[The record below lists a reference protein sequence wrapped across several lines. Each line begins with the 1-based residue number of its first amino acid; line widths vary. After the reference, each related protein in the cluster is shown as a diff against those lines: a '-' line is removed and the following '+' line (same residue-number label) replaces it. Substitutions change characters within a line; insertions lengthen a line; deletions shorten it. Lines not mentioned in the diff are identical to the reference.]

1 VNSFKKIIIGK
12 GNSSKEILTSNRK
25 SKKFFS
31 HTIKK
36 KFILNKKKKILE
48 VSSSYLISEINKK
61 LEKQKLEFP
70 IRAGADIT
78 IGGAI
83 SSNVHGK
90 DSFKIGNI
98 YHNLLSVKLKL
109 TDNKILEIDRKNN
122 LFNFIVSGYGLIG
135 IILSAKFRLKEKK
148 KFSHNIYFKIKNKN
162 EWIKFSKKI
171 NHYDSFVAW
180 AKFPSKNF
188 NIIAVTNKF
197 TNYSDELI
205 LDKKKLF
212 SKNVFFIF
220 NFIFYLVN
228 KFLSKKLI
236 ISFYNLINL
245 LIFNFSLFFLKN
257 SVTKNNNMYDA
268 KNINLQILNFFKNS
282 FEIQILVKEKD
293 FLKYYLIINNLFF
306 KHNFNSFFSV
316 IKKHKKDNS
325 ILGFSDN
332 GFSINFSFIGKL
344 VLDRNFNIFFEEL
357 INIIEKKRMKIYL
370 AKYNKNI
377 PIKTLKK
384 IYNVKKF
391 INIKKKFDKND
402 ILTNKLF
409 EQLNS

>member
-1 VNSFKKIIIGK
+1 MNSVKKIIIGK
-12 GNSSKEILTSNRK
+12 GNSSKEILTSNKK
-25 SKKFFS
+25 SKKFFT
-31 HTIKK
+31 HKIKK

-61 LEKQKLEFP
+61 LEKRKLEFP

-98 YHNLLSVKLKL
+98 YHNLLSIKLKL
-109 TDNKILEIDRKNN
+109 TDNKIIEIGRKNS

-135 IILSAKFRLKEKK
+135 IILSAKFRLKDKK

-171 NHYDSFVAW
+171 NYYDSFVAW

-197 TNYSDELI
+197 TNYSEELI
-205 LDKKKLF
+205 LNKKNLF
-212 SKNVFFIF
+212 SKKIFFVF
-220 NFIFYLVN
+220 NSIFYLVN
-228 KFLSKKLI
+228 KFLSKKLTLF
-236 ISFYNLINL
+236 FYNLINS
-245 LIFNFSLFFLKN
+245 LIFNFSTLFLKN
-257 SVTKNNNMYDA
+257 SITKNNSMYDA

-282 FEIQILVKEKD
+282 FEIQILIKEKD
-293 FLKYYLIINNLFF
+293 FLKYYFIINNLFLRY
-306 KHNFNSFFSV
+306 NLISFFSV

-332 GFSINFSFIGKL
+332 GFSINFSFIGKDD
-344 VLDRNFNIFFEEL
+344 LDENFNIFFEKL
-357 INIIEKKRMKIYL
+357 LNIIEKKRIKIYL

-384 IYNVKKF
+384 IYNIKKF
-391 INIKKKFDKND
+391 INKKKKFDKNN

-409 EQLNS
+409 EKLNS